1 MRTPPR
7 VLILVQNLPVPL
19 DRRVWMECQTLVAA
33 GYGVS
38 VVCPKGPGDPAY
50 ALVDG
55 VHLHKYAPAPATRGP
70 LSFVWEFVYCW
81 VRTAALVLRVARR
94 EGFDV
99 IQACNPPDTFFALA
113 APFKLAGK
121 AFVFDQHDLCPEVYC
136 SRFPRPSRFLLAALH
151 LLERAT
157 YRTADHVIAT
167 NESFRAIARERG
179 RLRADDV
186 SVVRSGPR
194 AEHMRRGE
202 PRPELRHGRDHL
214 AVYLGIMGPQDG
226 VDLALHAVAELV
238 HGAGRADVHTAFLG
252 FGDCFDDLVDL
263 SERLEI
269 TEHVSFPGRA
279 DDDMIRD
286 YLSTADLGLSPD
298 PKNTMNDLCTMCKTL
313 EYMAF
318 ELPVVAFDLRETRHS
333 AGDAAVYAPAND
345 VAAFARCVAELLDD
359 PDRRTHMGKIG
370 RDRITTEL
378 SWEHSAAAY
387 LRVYQTVLGRR
398 P

>member
-1 MRTPPR
+1 MSRPRR

-38 VVCPKGPGDPAY
+38 VVCPKGPGDPSHE
-50 ALVDG
+50 LLDG

-70 LSFVWEFVYCW
+70 LSFLWEFIYCW
-81 VRTAALVLRVARR
+81 LRTAALVLRVARR
-94 EGFDV
+94 EGFDA

-113 APFKLAGK
+113 APFKLLGK
-121 AFVFDQHDLCPEVYC
+121 AFVFDQHDLCPEVYR
-136 SRFPRPSRFLLAALH
+136 SRFARPSRVLLAALH

-167 NESFRAIARERG
+167 NESFRAIAQERG
-179 RLRADDV
+179 RRRAADV

-202 PRPELRHGRDHL
+202 AQPDLRRGRDHL
-214 AVYLGIMGPQDG
+214 VVYLGIMGPQDG

-238 HGAGRADVHTAFLG
+238 YSGRTDCHVAFLG
-252 FGDCFDDLVDL
+252 FGDCFDDLVAL
-263 SERLEI
+263 SARLEVD
-269 TEHVSFPGRA
+269 EHVSFPGRA
-279 DDDMIRD
+279 DDEMIRA
-286 YLSTADLGLSPD
+286 YLSTADVGLSPD
-298 PKNTMNDLCTMCKTL
+298 PKNTMNDLCTMNKTL

-318 ELPVVAFDLRETRHS
+318 ELPVVAFDLKETRRS

-345 VAAFARCVAELLDD
+345 VGAFARCLGDLLDD
-359 PDRRTHMGKIG
+359 PDRRGHMGKIG
-370 RDRITTEL
+370 RDRITTQL
-378 SWEHSAAAY
+378 SWEHSAATY
-387 LRVYQTVLGRR
+387 LQVYETVLGRR
-398 P
+398 R

>member
-1 MRTPPR
+1 MSRPAR

-38 VVCPKGPGDPAY
+38 VVCPKGPGDPTHE
-50 ALVDG
+50 LLDG

-70 LSFVWEFVYCW
+70 LSFLWEFVYCW
-81 VRTAALVLRVARR
+81 VRTAALVLRVAHR

-113 APFKLAGK
+113 APFKLQGK
-121 AFVFDQHDLCPEVYC
+121 AFVFDQHDLCPEVYR
-136 SRFPRPSRFLLAALH
+136 SRFARPSRILLAALY

-167 NESFRAIARERG
+167 NDSFRGIAQERG
-179 RLRADDV
+179 RRRAEDV

-194 AEHMRRGE
+194 AERMRRGE
-202 PRPELRHGRDHL
+202 ARPDLRRGRDHL
-214 AVYLGIMGPQDG
+214 VVYLGIMGPQDG

-238 HGAGRADVHTAFLG
+238 YSGRTDCHVAFLG
-252 FGDCFDDLVDL
+252 FGDCFDDLVAL
-263 SERLEI
+263 SVRLEI

-279 DDDMIRD
+279 DDEMIRA
-286 YLSTADLGLSPD
+286 YLSTADVGLSPD
-298 PKNTMNDLCTMCKTL
+298 PKNTMNDLCTMNKTL

-318 ELPVVAFDLRETRHS
+318 ELPVVAFDLTETRRS

-345 VAAFARCVAELLDD
+345 VQAFASCVADLLDD
-359 PDRRTHMGKIG
+359 PDRRAHMGKIG
-370 RDRITTEL
+370 RDRITTQL
-378 SWEHSAAAY
+378 SWEHSAGTY
-387 LRVYQTVLGRR
+387 LRVYETVLGSRR
-398 P
+398 